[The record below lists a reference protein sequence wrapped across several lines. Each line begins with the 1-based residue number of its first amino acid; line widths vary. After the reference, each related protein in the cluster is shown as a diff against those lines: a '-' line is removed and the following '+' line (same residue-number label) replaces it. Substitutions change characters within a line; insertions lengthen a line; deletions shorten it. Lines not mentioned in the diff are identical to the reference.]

1 MSKLKLGTSIVA
13 GATLLA
19 ASAMSYA
26 VPFGGT
32 PSPTLSPVFGTL
44 IDFDDKATG
53 TSIGAGDYAAMG
65 LASIT
70 ETTGSGASFARYASS
85 QSSPNYIGTG
95 FGYETGG
102 ASSGWDG
109 TFLFEFAALSDMVGI
124 GLAGPTTG
132 TIAVY
137 DSGMSLLESSVLPYV
152 SNTYLG
158 FDRLGSFDVKY
169 LKLSCDFCALDDLQ
183 FTKGPSSAVSEP
195 ATVALL
201 GLGLTALVSLRRKS
215 RA

>member
-26 VPFGGT
+26 VPFTGT

-53 TSIGAGDYAAMG
+53 TSIGAGDYVAMG
-65 LASIT
+65 LTSVT
-70 ETTGSGASFARYASS
+70 ELTGSGASFKRYASS

-95 FGYETGG
+95 FGHNTGG

-109 TFLFEFAALSDMVGI
+109 TFLFEFASLADMVGI
-124 GLAGPTTG
+124 GLAGSSTG
-132 TIAVY
+132 SIAVY
-137 DSGMSLLESSVLPYV
+137 DSSMSILESSALPSV

-158 FDRLGSFDVKY
+158 FNHSGTFDIKY
-169 LKLSCDFCALDDLQ
+169 LKVTCDFCALDDLQ
-183 FTKGPSSAVSEP
+183 FTKGSAVSEP
-195 ATVALL
+195 GTVALL

>member
-1 MSKLKLGTSIVA
+1 MSKLKLGSSIVA

-26 VPFGGT
+26 VPFTGS

-53 TSIGAGDYAAMG
+53 TSVGASDYVAMG
-65 LASIT
+65 LTSVT
-70 ETTGSGASFARYASS
+70 ELTGSGASFARYASS

-95 FGYETGG
+95 FGHNTGG
-102 ASSGWDG
+102 AGTGWDG
-109 TFLFEFAALSDMVGI
+109 EFLFEFASLADMVGI
-124 GLAGPTTG
+124 GLAGPSTG
-132 TIAVY
+132 SIAVY
-137 DSGMSLLESSVLPYV
+137 GSSMNLLESSALPSE

-158 FDRLGSFDVKY
+158 FNHSGTFDIKY
-169 LKLSCDFCALDDLQ
+169 LKVTCDFCALDDLQ
-183 FTKGPSSAVSEP
+183 FTKGGSTVSEP
-195 ATVALL
+195 GTVALL

>member
-26 VPFGGT
+26 VPFVGT

-53 TSIGAGDYAAMG
+53 TSVGAGDYVAMG
-65 LASIT
+65 LTSVT
-70 ETTGSGASFARYASS
+70 ELTGSGASFARYASS

-95 FGYETGG
+95 FGHETGG
-102 ASSGWDG
+102 SATGWDG
-109 TFLFEFAALSDMVGI
+109 EFLFEFASLADMVGI
-124 GLAGPTTG
+124 GLAGSSKG
-132 TIAVY
+132 SIAVY
-137 DSGMSLLESSVLPYV
+137 GSTMNLLESSALPSV

-158 FDRLGSFDVKY
+158 FDHSSTFDIKY
-169 LKLSCDFCALDDLQ
+169 LKVTCDFCALDDLQ
-183 FTKGPSSAVSEP
+183 FTGVSSAVSEP
-195 ATVALL
+195 GTVALL

>member
-26 VPFGGT
+26 VPFVGT
-32 PSPTLSPVFGTL
+32 PSPTLAPVFGTL

-53 TSIGAGDYAAMG
+53 TSIGAGDYVGMG
-65 LASIT
+65 LTSVT
-70 ETTGSGASFARYASS
+70 ELTGSGASFARYASS

-95 FGYETGG
+95 FGHNTGG

-109 TFLFEFAALSDMVGI
+109 TFLFEFASLADMVGI
-124 GLAGPTTG
+124 GLAGSSTG
-132 TIAVY
+132 SIAVY
-137 DSGMSLLESSVLPYV
+137 DSSMSILESSALPSV

-158 FDRLGSFDVKY
+158 FNHSGTFDIKY
-169 LKLSCDFCALDDLQ
+169 LKVTCDFCALDDLQ
-183 FTKGPSSAVSEP
+183 FTKGSAVSEP
-195 ATVALL
+195 GTVALL

>member
-1 MSKLKLGTSIVA
+1 MSKLKLGSSIVA

-26 VPFGGT
+26 VPFTGS

-53 TSIGAGDYAAMG
+53 TSVGASDYVAMG
-65 LASIT
+65 LTSVT
-70 ETTGSGASFARYASS
+70 ELTGSGASFKRYPSS
-85 QSSPNYIGTG
+85 QSPTNYIGTG
-95 FGYETGG
+95 AAYNTGG
-102 ASSGWDG
+102 SATGWDG
-109 TFLFEFAALSDMVGI
+109 TFLFEFASLADMVGI
-124 GLAGPTTG
+124 GLAGPSTG
-132 TIAVY
+132 SIAVY
-137 DSGMSLLESSVLPYV
+137 GSSMNLLESSALPSV

-158 FDRLGSFDVKY
+158 FNHSGTFDIKY
-169 LKLSCDFCALDDLQ
+169 LKVTCDFCALDDLQ
-183 FTKGPSSAVSEP
+183 FTGGSSAVSEP
-195 ATVALL
+195 GTVALL